1 VHTVLYEPI
10 DLNKKVVEMEPIDHK
25 ASFSPNIDQ
34 SSILSDIK
42 QPSTVSDNKQQS
54 ILLDIN

>member
-10 DLNKKVVEMEPIDHK
+10 DLNIKVVEMEPIEHK
-25 ASFSPNIDQ
+25 ASFSPKVDQ
-34 SSILSDIK
+34 SSILSDTK
-42 QPSTVSDNKQQS
+42 QPSIVSDNKQPS